1 MRTHAQSKEHG
12 PGTPDHWPRRTLA
25 IDGSVRILM
34 DWEFLEPLREKW
46 EPVSTPARIG
56 WLAFYAIFLL
66 YALTD
71 KSGYLLID
79 YVFVPIHEGGHLLF
93 SYFGHTLMV
102 AGGTLLQLG
111 VPVMLAVYFVFQRQA
126 TGVAF
131 SSFFFFENFL
141 NVATYMADSRRMELQ
156 YVTVGDPDFAEH
168 DWATM
173 FTQMGVLEYDT
184 KIAAVVR
191 AIGWLGMI
199 AVVVWLWWRT
209 KHSDPPPGPYALRPY
224 SRV

>member
-1 MRTHAQSKEHG
+1 
-12 PGTPDHWPRRTLA
+12 
-25 IDGSVRILM
+25 M
-34 DWEFLEPLREKW
+34 DWEFLAPLRENW
-46 EPVSTPARIG
+46 EPVSKPARLA

-111 VPVMLAVYFVFQRQA
+111 VPVMLAVYFAFQRQA

-168 DWATM
+168 DWLTM
-173 FTQMGVLEYDT
+173 FSQMGVLEYDT

-199 AVVVWLWWRT
+199 AVVVWLWSRT
-209 KHSDPPPGPYALRPY
+209 KQSDPPPGPHALRPY
-224 SRV
+224 SRI

>member
-1 MRTHAQSKEHG
+1 MRISHENLFWLHRGGK
-12 PGTPDHWPRRTLA
+12 
-25 IDGSVRILM
+25 
-34 DWEFLEPLREKW
+34 PLSENW
-46 EPVSTPARIG
+46 EPVSNAARIG
-56 WLAFYAIFLL
+56 WLVFYGIFLL
-66 YALTD
+66 YALSER
-71 KSGYLLID
+71 SGFLLID

-111 VPVMLAVYFVFQRQA
+111 VPLMLAVYFAFQRQA

-131 SSFFFFENFL
+131 CSFFFFENFL

-156 YVTVGDPDFAEH
+156 YVTVGDPDLAEH
-168 DWATM
+168 DW
-173 FTQMGVLEYDT
+173 FTLFSQLGVLQYDT

-191 AIGWLGMI
+191 VLGWLGMI

-209 KHSDPPPGPYALRPY
+209 QPSDPHEDPPALRPL

>member
-1 MRTHAQSKEHG
+1 
-12 PGTPDHWPRRTLA
+12 
-25 IDGSVRILM
+25 M
-34 DWEFLEPLREKW
+34 DWEFLEPLRKTW
-46 EPVSTPARIG
+46 EPVSKPTRIA
-56 WLAFYAIFLL
+56 WLAFYVIFLF
-66 YALTD
+66 YAFSER
-71 KSGYLLID
+71 SGYLVID

-93 SYFGHTLMV
+93 GYFGHWPMV

-111 VPVMLAVYFVFQRQA
+111 VPVMLAAYFAYHRQA
-126 TGVAF
+126 TGTAF
-131 SSFFFFENFL
+131 CAFFFFENFL

-156 YVTVGDPDFAEH
+156 YVTVGDPDLAEH

-173 FTQMGVLEYDT
+173 FTQLGVLEYDT

-199 AVVVWLWWRT
+199 AVVVWLWWRIRQ
-209 KHSDPPPGPYALRPY
+209 SDAPPNPHALRPY

>member
-1 MRTHAQSKEHG
+1 M
-12 PGTPDHWPRRTLA
+12 
-25 IDGSVRILM
+25 DG
-34 DWEFLEPLREKW
+34 EFLAPLREDW
-46 EPVSTPARIG
+46 EPVSPPARIG
-56 WLAFYAIFLL
+56 WLAFYGIFLL

-71 KSGYLLID
+71 RSGYLLID

-111 VPVMLAVYFVFQRQA
+111 VPLMLAIYFAFQRQA
-126 TGVAF
+126 PGVAF
-131 SSFFFFENFL
+131 CSFFFFENFL
-141 NVATYMADSRRMELQ
+141 NVATYMADARAQVLPLI
-156 YVTVGDPDFAEH
+156 TVGDPDFVEH
-168 DWATM
+168 DWFTM
-173 FTQMGVLEYDT
+173 FGQIGVLEYDT

-199 AVVVWLWWRT
+199 AVAVWLWWRT
-209 KHSDPPPGPYALRPY
+209 KQSAHPQGPHALRPF

>member
-1 MRTHAQSKEHG
+1 
-12 PGTPDHWPRRTLA
+12 
-25 IDGSVRILM
+25 M
-34 DWEFLEPLREKW
+34 DWEILAPLREDW
-46 EPVSTPARIG
+46 EPVSRSARIG

-66 YALTD
+66 YALTN

-111 VPVMLAVYFVFQRQA
+111 VPLMLAVYFVFRRQA
-126 TGVAF
+126 TGAAF
-131 SSFFFFENFL
+131 CSFFFFENFL

-156 YVTVGDPDFAEH
+156 YVTVGDPELAEH
-168 DWATM
+168 DWLTM
-173 FTQMGVLEYDT
+173 FSQLGILEYDT
-184 KIAAVVR
+184 RIAAVVR

-199 AVVVWLWWRT
+199 AVAVWLGWRT
-209 KHSDPPPGPYALRPY
+209 RPSARPGSPYALRPY
-224 SRV
+224 NRV